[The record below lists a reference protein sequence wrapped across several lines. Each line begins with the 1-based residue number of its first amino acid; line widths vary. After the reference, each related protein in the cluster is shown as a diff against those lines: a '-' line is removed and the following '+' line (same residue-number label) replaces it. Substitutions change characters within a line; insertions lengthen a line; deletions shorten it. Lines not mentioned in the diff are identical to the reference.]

1 MNDVL
6 IYNNWDPLEEIWLGD
21 TYPEHF
27 YDDLQPEIRDNFY
40 KITEWTKEDL
50 NSVQKKFEEFNVT
63 VKRPLFKDKSHYI
76 DEKLNKL
83 IKPPIC
89 PRDDNVVIG
98 NKLFYSKEFGGCFED
113 MASTYN
119 PKNVSPQSDFLL
131 SGAGTVKL
139 GRDLLFDFMSEIK
152 SAIYLTKFTT
162 DDRKHTV
169 FQNFRNFERTI
180 EEFKKDYRI
189 HYSTNGGHVDGCFMP
204 VRPGLV
210 LGNSYWSM
218 YDITLP
224 KWKKLYINEP
234 TYKKEQKSMSKFSI
248 KHPHTNSKWLVPQ
261 LSNQKHFNKFL
272 ERYCGQWIGNYK
284 ETYFE
289 VNIIML
295 DENNMMCIDTSGIHE
310 PLFEIL
316 NKEGINIHVV
326 PWRTR
331 NFWDGGL
338 HCITLDVRRKATK
351 LDYFPERGENGIKS
365 IFTSVNKNS
374 LENFYTQ
381 YYKWLESNVS

>member
-1 MNDVL
+1 MNDILV
-6 IYNNWDPLEEIWLGD
+6 YNNWDPLEEIWLGD

-27 YDDLQPEIRDNFY
+27 YDDLKPEVRDSFY

-50 NSVQKKFEEFNVT
+50 NAVEKKFKEFNV
-63 VKRPLFKDKSHYI
+63 VVQRPVFKDKSYYI
-76 DEKLNKL
+76 DEKLKKL

-98 NKLFYSKEFGGCFED
+98 NRLFYSKGFGGCYQD
-113 MASTYN
+113 MASVYN
-119 PKNVSPQSDFLL
+119 SQNVSQQSNFLL

-139 GRDLLFDFMSEIK
+139 GRDLLFDFMSEKK
-152 SAIYLTKFTT
+152 SVLNLSSKLSMT
-162 DDRKHTV
+162 DRKHQI
-169 FQNFRNFERTI
+169 FENFRNFEKSI

-210 LGNSYWSM
+210 LGNSYWPV

-224 KWKKLYINEP
+224 NWKKLFINEP
-234 TYKKEQKSMSKFSI
+234 TYKTEQRMTMYVT

-261 LSNQKHFNKFL
+261 LSNQKHFNTYL
-272 ERYCGQWIGNYK
+272 EKYCSEWIGNYK

-295 DENNMMCIDTSGIHE
+295 DEKNMMCIDTSGIHD

-316 NKEGINIHVV
+316 NKEGVNIHVV

-338 HCITLDVRRKATK
+338 HCITLDVRRKASK
-351 LDYFPERGENGIKS
+351 LDYFPERGENGIKT
-365 IFTSVNKNS
+365 ILTSANGNS
-374 LENFYTQ
+374 LEKFYEQ
-381 YYKWLESNVS
+381 YNEWLKNN